1 MKFGRKNNDQ
11 KSKYNAPLDII
22 GADDEIIDKDE
33 LLARLDKES
42 SYRKFEGPWK
52 TITTVILL
60 CFTLFQLYTALLGT
74 FPAQLQRMIH
84 LGFVITLA
92 FLLYP
97 ATRKSNRKKIS
108 FFDYIFSA
116 TFFGIVVYYLT
127 NYNEIINRS
136 GSYNQT
142 DVIVGI
148 IGTILVLEACR
159 RVVGWPIVI
168 IATVFICYAY
178 YGRSIPGFLN
188 HRGYGM
194 ERIATHLFYTTEGI
208 IGLPLGTCATYIF
221 LFILFGAFLEKT
233 GIGQF
238 FIDVA
243 NSIAGFSAG
252 GPAKVA
258 VLTSALQGTISG
270 SSVSNTVST
279 GSFTIP
285 LMKSLGYKPEFAA
298 AVEAAASTGGQI
310 MPPIMGA
317 AAFLIAEAVGVPYL
331 EVAKA
336 AIIPAL
342 LYFTGIWMMIHL
354 EAKKIGLVGIPKE
367 QLPKIGPIMRERG
380 HLLLPI
386 VAIIVLLAMD
396 KSPIYAAT
404 RGILAAVIAPYLRKS
419 TYVPLKDLFDALING
434 ARNIISVACACGVA
448 GIIVGIVTLT
458 GLGLKLGGGLIAAA
472 GGMVSLTLFFTM
484 ITSLVLGMG
493 VPTTANYLIT
503 STIAAPI
510 VMQLGVP
517 ALAAHL
523 FTFYFGILAD
533 ITPPVALAAYAGSAI
548 AKGDPFKTGV
558 QATKLAI
565 AAFIIPYIF
574 VMNPAL
580 ILIDTT
586 VVEVVRITATSLI
599 GMFGISS
606 AMTGWVY
613 GKAGVLERLF
623 LLFSGLLLIN
633 PTIMTDIIG
642 TGVIA
647 TIIIYQYIKYKKIKP
662 EKKALEANQ

>member
-1 MKFGRKNNDQ
+1 MRFGKKENKNIAVENT
-11 KSKYNAPLDII
+11 AII
-22 GADDEIIDKDE
+22 ENESQEIDKDE
-33 LLARLDKES
+33 LLAKLDKES
-42 SYRKFEGPWK
+42 AYRKLEGPWK
-52 TITTVILL
+52 KITTAILL
-60 CFTLFQLYTALLGT
+60 CFTLFQLYTSILGT

-97 ATRKSNRKKIS
+97 ATAKGSRKKIAIL
-108 FFDYIFSA
+108 DYIFSGM
-116 TFFGIVVYYLT
+116 FFCIIAYYLV
-127 NYNEIINRS
+127 NYNAIINRS
-136 GSYNQT
+136 GSYNQL

-148 IGTILVLEACR
+148 VGIILVLEACR

-168 IATVFICYAY
+168 IAAVFISYAY
-178 YGRSIPGFLN
+178 FGRSIPGFLN
-188 HRGYGM
+188 HRGYGI

-208 IGLPLGTCATYIF
+208 IGLPLGTCATFIF

-238 FIDVA
+238 FIDIA
-243 NSIAGFSAG
+243 NSIAGFAAG

-354 EAKKIGLVGIPKE
+354 EAKKLGLVGIPREK
-367 QLPKIGPIMRERG
+367 LPKALPILKERG

-386 VAIIVLLAMD
+386 IVIIVLLAMD

-404 RGILAAVIAPYLRKS
+404 RGIIAAVIAPYLRKS
-419 TYVPLKDLFDALING
+419 THVPLKDLFEALING

-448 GIIVGIVTLT
+448 GMIVGIVTLT
-458 GLGLKLGGGLIAAA
+458 GVGLKLGGGLIMAA

-484 ITSLVLGMG
+484 ITSLILGMG

-517 ALAAHL
+517 PLAAHL

-548 AKGDPFKTGV
+548 AKGNPFKTGV

-565 AAFIIPYIF
+565 AGFIIPYIF

-580 ILIDTT
+580 IMIDTT
-586 VVEVVRITATSLI
+586 VMEVVRITITSLI
-599 GMFGISS
+599 GMFGISGG
-606 AMTGWVY
+606 MTGWVY
-613 GKAGVLERLF
+613 GYANPLERIILV
-623 LLFSGLLLIN
+623 LGGLLLIN
-633 PTIMTDIIG
+633 PTVMTDIAG
-642 TGVIA
+642 VGVITA
-647 TIIIYQYIKYKKIKP
+647 ILMYQKLKYKNK
-662 EKKALEANQ
+662 ENARVA